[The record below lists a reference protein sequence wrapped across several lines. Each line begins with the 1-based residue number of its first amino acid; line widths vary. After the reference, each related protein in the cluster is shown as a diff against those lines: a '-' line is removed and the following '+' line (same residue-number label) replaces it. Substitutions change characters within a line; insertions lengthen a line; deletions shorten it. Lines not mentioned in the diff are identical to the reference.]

1 MSIQFKTVR
10 RSEPGVPG
18 GGQHKYYA
26 GIERDRKV
34 EMRTFIKAIGARS
47 TVNVADVYAVIETF
61 LQLIPEYLLE
71 GRAVDLGP
79 FGKFSVNISSIGH
92 EQPEDV
98 SVFSIRKTKVQFTP
112 GEELK
117 NQFIK
122 PKFVKAENGDLTIPA
137 SVEPKQVA

>member
-10 RSEPGVPG
+10 RAEPGVLG
-18 GGQHKYYA
+18 GGHHKYYA

-61 LQLIPEYLLE
+61 LQLIPEYLLD

-79 FGKFSVNISSIGH
+79 FGKFSVNISSTGH
-92 EQPEDV
+92 ELPEDV
-98 SVFSIRKTKVQFTP
+98 SVYSIRKTRVQFTP
-112 GEELK
+112 GDELK
-117 NQFIK
+117 SQFIK
-122 PKFVKAENGDLTIPA
+122 PKFVKAENGDLALPA
-137 SVEPKQVA
+137 DVEPKRVA

>member
-1 MSIQFKTVR
+1 MSIQFKTIR
-10 RSEPGVPG
+10 RTEPGVLG

-79 FGKFSVNISSIGH
+79 FGKFSVNISSTGH
-92 EQPEDV
+92 ELPEDV
-98 SVFSIRKTKVQFTP
+98 SVYSIRKTRVQFTP
-112 GEELK
+112 GDELK
-117 NQFIK
+117 SQFIK
-122 PKFVKAENGDLTIPA
+122 PKFVKVENGDLALPTD
-137 SVEPKQVA
+137 VEPKQVA